1 VSPHVAAAGSRRN
14 EERSMK
20 KAAIVA
26 RTLLGL
32 MFVIPALMFFS
43 GKMPHNPMPEA
54 ATTYMTGLAASG
66 YTMYVVKT
74 IELLAGIALL
84 SGQFVPLALTL
95 LAPVVVNIALFH
107 AVLAPNYGLVA
118 FMLGLEIFV
127 AWSYRDAFRPM
138 LGRQVAIA
146 GA

>member
-1 VSPHVAAAGSRRN
+1 
-14 EERSMK
+14 MK
-20 KAAIVA
+20 KAALVA

-32 MFVIPALMFFS
+32 MFLIPAILFFS

-66 YTMYVVKT
+66 YTMYVVKI
-74 IELLAGIALL
+74 IELVAGAALIG
-84 SGQFVPLALTL
+84 GQFVPLALTL
-95 LAPVVVNIALFH
+95 LAPIVVNIALFH
-107 AVLAPNYGLVA
+107 TVLAPNYGLVV
-118 FMLGLEIFV
+118 FMLALEIFV

-138 LGRQVAIA
+138 LDRQAKIA

>member
-1 VSPHVAAAGSRRN
+1 
-14 EERSMK
+14 MK
-20 KAAIVA
+20 KAALVA

-32 MFVIPALMFFS
+32 MFLIPAIMFFA

-54 ATTYMTGLAASG
+54 ATTYMNGLVASG
-66 YTMYVVKT
+66 YTMNVVKV
-74 IELLAGIALL
+74 IELVAGAALL
-84 SGQFVPLALTL
+84 AGQFVPLALTL

-107 AVLAPNYGLVA
+107 LVLVPNYGLVV
-118 FMLGLEIFV
+118 FMLALEIFV

-138 LGRQVAIA
+138 LDRQAKIA